1 MALTKAIYSI
11 VEGAPANILAFGADP
26 TGAVDSSAAILAAIN
41 SFPSNQI
48 AYVVIPNGVYLVT
61 NTVTIT
67 RSVKLQ
73 GEGCRIIAAVPNG
86 YVFDLNGSDPSF
98 PGPFDIDGIEFKWNG
113 TFGTS
118 TTGGIKSTS
127 TFELKVSNCIFVGL
141 GLNAINLV
149 SVIGGVIERN
159 QFREHLNTNEIMRCV
174 GTLYLLTIRDNFF
187 AFTSPALT
195 KACLYIQQSF
205 NTNIS
210 GNAFEI
216 GSVGIYL
223 SQFGTTY
230 GCSVTNNFIESCTI
244 GLALGNDNGT
254 GFFGFFEGLSVQS
267 NVFTGNT
274 TGISVAGAV
283 LSGSIRDNSFDCDS
297 GEFGINVT
305 SKRYNSLAIEGNNY
319 LNIIDLDKRIAG
331 FAYPFGNS
339 AVDATKTVVDRTDDT
354 TGWTE
359 AFDPSDFG
367 TLTTSTPMPGVS
379 ANNSLKLSFSSSPID
394 QYIVQK
400 TISAVD
406 LSDADFFAVPFWVDD
421 PAKLQ
426 NTDIQ
431 NWRVVGIG
439 PDSSNYWGFNFGNWS
454 STSTN
459 ITRKGWNIMVFPRSE
474 ATIVLGTPSSWS
486 AITYIQLRVV
496 PRSVSPPTSLE
507 VRFNG
512 IYGFKLNGV
521 SAFAGAQLL

>member
-11 VEGAPANILAFGADP
+11 VEGAPANVLAFGADP
-26 TGAVDSSAAILAAIN
+26 TGAVDCSAAILAAIN
-41 SFPSNQI
+41 SFAANEI
-48 AYVVIPNGVYLVT
+48 AYVELPEGTYLVT
-61 NTVTIT
+61 NTITVTRPVIL
-67 RSVKLQ
+67 RGQ
-73 GEGCRIIAAVPNG
+73 GCRIIAAVPSG
-86 YVFDLNGSDPSF
+86 YVFDLDNADPSS
-98 PGPFDIDGIEFKWNG
+98 PGNFDIDGIEFKWSG

-118 TTGGIKSTS
+118 TSGGIKCTDV
-127 TFELKVSNCIFVGL
+127 FQLKISNCVFWGL

-149 SVIGGVIERN
+149 SVICGLIERN
-159 QFREHLNTNEIMRCV
+159 QFKEHLNTNEIMRCV
-174 GTLYLLTIRDNFF
+174 GTLYLVTIRNNFF

-195 KACLYIQQSF
+195 KPCLYMQQSF
-205 NTNIS
+205 NTDIS
-210 GNAFEI
+210 NNAFEV

-244 GLALGNDNGT
+244 GLALGNDNGS

-305 SKRYNSLAIEGNNY
+305 SKRYNSLVIEGNNY
-319 LNIIDLDKRIAG
+319 LDVIDLDKRILG
-331 FAYPFGNS
+331 YAYPFGNS

-359 AFDPSDFG
+359 QFDPSGFG

-379 ANNSLKLSFSSSPID
+379 ADNSLKLSFSSSPIN

-406 LSDADFFAVPFWVDD
+406 LSTVDFFVVPFWVDD
-421 PAKLQ
+421 PTKLE

-431 NWRVVGIG
+431 NWGVVRLG
-439 PDSSNYWGFNFGNWS
+439 PDSSNYWSFNFGNWS
-454 STSTN
+454 STNTN

-474 ATIVLGTPSSWS
+474 ATIAFGAPVSWS

-496 PRSVSPPTSLE
+496 PRSVSPPTTLE

>member
-26 TGAVDSSAAILAAIN
+26 TGIADCSAAILAAIN
-41 SFPSNQI
+41 SFAADEI
-48 AYVVIPNGVYLVT
+48 AYVELPEGVYRVT
-61 NTVTIT
+61 NTITVTRPVIL
-67 RSVKLQ
+67 RGQ
-73 GEGCRIIAAVPNG
+73 GCRIIAAVPNG
-86 YVFDLNGSDPSF
+86 YVFDLDNAEPSY
-98 PGPFDIDGIEFKWNG
+98 PGNFDIDGIEFKWSG

-118 TTGGIKSTS
+118 TSGGIKCTDV
-127 TFELKVSNCIFVGL
+127 FQLKITNCIFWGL

-149 SVIGGVIERN
+149 SVICGLIERN
-159 QFREHLNTNEIMRCV
+159 QFKEHLNTNEIMRCA
-174 GTLYLLTIRDNFF
+174 GTLYLVTIRNNFF

-195 KACLYIQQSF
+195 KPCLYMQQSF
-205 NTNIS
+205 NTDIS
-210 GNAFEI
+210 GNAFET

-223 SQFGTTY
+223 SQYGTTY
-230 GCSVTNNFIESCTI
+230 GCSITNNFIESCTI
-244 GLALGNDNGT
+244 GLALGNDNGD

-267 NVFTGNT
+267 NVFTSNA
-274 TGISVAGAV
+274 TGISVAGSV
-283 LSGSIRDNSFDCDS
+283 LSGSIRDNSFDCES
-297 GEFGINVT
+297 GEFGIDVASN
-305 SKRYNSLAIEGNNY
+305 RYNSLVIEGNNY
-319 LNIIDLDKRIAG
+319 IDVIDLDKRIKG
-331 FAYPFGNS
+331 YAYPFGNS

-359 AFDPSDFG
+359 QFDPSGFG
-367 TLTTSTPMPGVS
+367 TLTTSTPMPGVN
-379 ANNSLKLSFSSSPID
+379 ANNSLEMSFSSSPLN

-406 LSDADFFAVPFWVDD
+406 LSDADFFVVPFWVDD

-426 NTDIQ
+426 NTDLE
-431 NWRVVGIG
+431 NWSIIRIG
-439 PDSSNYWGFNFGNWS
+439 PDSSNYWGFNFGDWS
-454 STSTN
+454 SQNTT
-459 ITRKGWNIMVFPRSE
+459 IVRKGWNIMVFSKADAVIAFGAP
-474 ATIVLGTPSSWS
+474 ASWS

-496 PRSVSPPTSLE
+496 PRYLSNPTSLE